1 MIQEF
6 VSSCYHITKIIK
18 DLSILKIAVKV
29 IPKASRNEVVG
40 WEGEVLKVRLTA
52 APEKG
57 KANESLIT
65 ILSKHFKIPKSAITI
80 LKGETSRHKVVQLDF

>member
-1 MIQEF
+1 
-6 VSSCYHITKIIK
+6 
-18 DLSILKIAVKV
+18 
-29 IPKASRNEVVG
+29 
-40 WEGEVLKVRLTA
+40 VRLTA

>member
-1 MIQEF
+1 
-6 VSSCYHITKIIK
+6 VKITI
-18 DLSILKIAVKV
+18 KV
-29 IPKASRNEVVG
+29 IPKAAKNEVVG

-57 KANESLIT
+57 KANEALIT
-65 ILSKHFKIPKSAITI
+65 ILSKHFKIPKSAIAI